1 MNDVFIVIIMYDGED
16 RDVGMDQKQGKENEF
31 AIWQNYENS
40 LRE

>member
-1 MNDVFIVIIMYDGED
+1 MNDVYIVIIMYED
-16 RDVGMDQKQGKENEF
+16 RDVGMDQKLGKENEF